1 MCPSSF
7 WSQIEQF
14 WSFAKKVL
22 ALLLFIVEMFIY
34 LDIPKTKK
42 QHENESSNSHPVY
55 PRSPNAH

>member
-1 MCPSSF
+1 MSGRGAAMCPSSF

-14 WSFAKKVL
+14 WSCAKKVL

-42 QHENESSNSHPVY
+42 QHDYDKSRPK
-55 PRSPNAH
+55 